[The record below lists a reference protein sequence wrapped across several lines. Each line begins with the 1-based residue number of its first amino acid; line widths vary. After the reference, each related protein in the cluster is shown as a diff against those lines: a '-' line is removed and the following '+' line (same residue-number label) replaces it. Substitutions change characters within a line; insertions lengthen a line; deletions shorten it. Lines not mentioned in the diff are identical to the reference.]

1 MDDREVWAAVDR
13 RREATAD
20 YLDTLGPGEWNHASL
35 CEDWTVR
42 EVAAHLTLGG
52 LPRWRLVPL
61 FLRYPGTTN
70 RTIRD
75 GSKAVARGLTDVQIV
90 AAIRE
95 MIGLHRPFPG
105 LTCREALIDIVGH
118 TQDVTL
124 PLGRELP
131 IPPSE
136 IAEAA
141 DRVVGYGGRGNAKVF
156 RALPTGGL
164 RLVADD
170 HDWAAGEGEPV
181 TGSMRDLFLLLTG
194 RTVHLDRLAGA
205 GADRL
210 RERTGAPR

>member
-1 MDDREVWAAVDR
+1 MDDNMVWAAVDR
-13 RREATAD
+13 RRADIAD
-20 YLDTLGPGEWNHASL
+20 YLEALPPGEWDHDSL
-35 CEDWTVR
+35 CEAWTVR
-42 EVAAHLTLGG
+42 EVAAHLTLVG

-61 FLRYPGTTN
+61 FLRYPGSTN
-70 RTIRD
+70 RVIRD
-75 GSKAVARGLTDVQIV
+75 GSKAVARGLTNELIV
-90 AAIRE
+90 AAIRD

-105 LTCREALIDIVGH
+105 LTCREALIDVVGH
-118 TQDVTL
+118 TQDMTL
-124 PLGRELP
+124 PLGREVP
-131 IPPSE
+131 IPPVE

-141 DRVVGYGGRGNAKVF
+141 DRVVSYGGRGSAKVF

-170 HDWAAGEGEPV
+170 HDWTTGEGEPV

-210 RERTGAPR
+210 REQAAARR